1 MVSRIADEGDY
12 KYGKLNTIGWLKNG
26 VEEVASRRALLM
38 VCGHDEKLKTK
49 YACLNVLSTAE
60 MYNIYFGWEFRD
72 KGGNGRSVLLSLNSY
87 IDSQLDRTM
96 VFPRSALLPLT
107 LLSLPSQP
115 ENLRQSNFPTLT
127 PPLNTLFDLGPDTLI
142 PSPRPLI
149 KLLCA
154 QHGSP

>member
-12 KYGKLNTIGWLKNG
+12 KYGKLNTIGWLKSG

-38 VCGHDEKLKTK
+38 VCGHDEKLKTR

-96 VFPRSALLPLT
+96 VFPPFRPSFRDAEGSFEDLSIIAFFVIRELFFALAT
-107 LLSLPSQP
+107 
-115 ENLRQSNFPTLT
+115 
-127 PPLNTLFDLGPDTLI
+127 
-142 PSPRPLI
+142 
-149 KLLCA
+149 
-154 QHGSP
+154 

>member
-38 VCGHDEKLKTK
+38 VCGHDEELKTK

-87 IDSQLDRTM
+87 TDSQLDRTM
-96 VFPRSALLPLT
+96 VFPPFRPSSLNSAFVAFAAR
-107 LLSLPSQP
+107 
-115 ENLRQSNFPTLT
+115 E
-127 PPLNTLFDLGPDTLI
+127 
-142 PSPRPLI
+142 PSPIEFPHVDPTP
-149 KLLCA
+149 
-154 QHGSP
+154 QHLV